1 MEVKLGIIGAGRMGS
16 VHAIN
21 AAKYT
26 SAKIVA
32 IADINKNAAES
43 LAKQLGV
50 NKIYSSYDNLIV
62 DNEIDAV
69 IITLPNNLHY
79 DAIIKSIEAGKHV
92 FCEKPLTVSVK
103 EAEDITR
110 KAEKADIKLQVGFN
124 RRFDPSYEKAKEI
137 IDQGLLGRIAH
148 AHSNTYDPE
157 PHSGWEGKEEI
168 SGGIFFTTC
177 IHDFDLLNWLIGR
190 KVKKVY
196 AELRG
201 TFGKD
206 QSAVCLLAFENGAFA
221 TVKAYELCS
230 YGHDVKTEVIG
241 DKAAIRVEQKSSTH
255 LEIFTKAGVQTDYPY
270 WFKDRFKTAYIREI
284 QEFISCILNDKN
296 PRVNAYDGLN
306 ATKIA
311 EAAKRSTMENRP
323 ILVE

>member
-1 MEVKLGIIGAGRMGS
+1 MKVKLGIVGAGRMGT

-21 AAKYT
+21 AARYT
-26 SAKIVA
+26 KAKVVA
-32 IADINKNAAES
+32 VADVNKGAAEN
-43 LAKQLGV
+43 LAKQVGASKV
-50 NKIYSSYDNLIV
+50 YPSYDSLVTDEEVN
-62 DNEIDAV
+62 AV

-79 DAIIKSIEAGKHV
+79 DAIVKSIEAGKHV
-92 FCEKPLTVSVK
+92 FCEKPLTIDVE
-103 EAEDITR
+103 EAEDIVKR
-110 KAEKADIKLQVGFN
+110 AEKAGIKLQVGFN

-137 IDQGLLGRIAH
+137 IGQGLLGRIAH

-177 IHDFDLLNWLIGR
+177 IHDFDLLNWLINKR
-190 KVKKVY
+190 VKKVY

-206 QSAVCLLAFENGAFA
+206 QSAACLLVFENDILA

-230 YGHDVKTEVIG
+230 YGHDVKTEIIG

-255 LEIFTKAGVQTDYPY
+255 LEIFSRTGVQTDYPY
-270 WFKDRFKTAYIREI
+270 WFQERFETAYIREI
-284 QEFISCILNDKN
+284 QEFVSCVLNDKN
-296 PRVNAYDGLN
+296 PRVNAHDGLN
-306 ATKIA
+306 ATKVA
-311 EAAKRSTMENRP
+311 KAAKQSVKENKP
-323 ILVE
+323 VLVE